1 MQDLGGK
8 RGRAARVPLV
18 ALVALIALL
27 IAATTAAADPSAVV
41 GQWRFDEAGGQTA
54 IDDGP
59 YGLDGRLGAST
70 AADPQDPA
78 RIAGESG
85 GALRFADDSF
95 VRLPTADQLA
105 PATLTVEAVVR
116 ADQSPGEYRYII
128 SRGAQNCE
136 ASSYGLYTGRAGG
149 IAFYVYNGS
158 NYRVTPTAMPSDVWN
173 GQWHHVAGVFDGS
186 TVRLYVDGRPVGAP
200 QPAAV
205 TIAYGLTTPD
215 TYFGT
220 YQGTCALPLTGDLD
234 LLRIWRGPLAAD
246 FVGQLSDAALAPPV
260 TPPTDGGST
269 NQPVPTATQAESQGD
284 APASRP
290 VLTPAVDGQS
300 LTSITNARPGVTQTA
315 PRPNAPVR
323 ACVIS
328 PARKT
333 LKLGRA
339 TSLTV
344 KVRLRGRPLK
354 SVKVVARYVSSK
366 KKLASAKTARDGRAK
381 LKFKPRSRGKVSVAV
396 WGRGDCAAAAI
407 TVVKR

>member
-1 MQDLGGK
+1 MQGAGGK
-8 RGRAARVPLV
+8 RGGAVRVPLV
-18 ALVALIALL
+18 ALAALIALL
-27 IAATTAAADPSAVV
+27 IVTASAAAAPSTVV

-59 YGLDGRLGAST
+59 YGLDGRLGASD
-70 AADPQDPA
+70 AADPKDPA
-78 RIAGESG
+78 RIAGLSG
-85 GALRFADDSF
+85 GAVRFSDDSF
-95 VRLPTADQLA
+95 VRLPTADELA
-105 PATLTVEAVVR
+105 PSTLTVEAVVR

-136 ASSYGLYTGRAGG
+136 ASSYGLYTAKAGG

-158 NYRVTPTAMPSDVWN
+158 TYRVTPTAMPSDVWN

-215 TYFGT
+215 AYFGT
-220 YQGTCALPLTGDLD
+220 YQGTCALPLSGDLD
-234 LLRIWRGPLAAD
+234 LVRIWRGPLAAD
-246 FVGQLSDAALAPPV
+246 YIGLLSDAALTPPV
-260 TPPTDGGST
+260 TTPPPTDGLT
-269 NQPVPTATQAESQGD
+269 TQPVPTATQTESQGD

-290 VLTPAVDGQS
+290 VLTPAVGGQS
-300 LTSITNARPGVTQTA
+300 LTAITDARPGSTQTT

-333 LKLGRA
+333 IRVGRS
-339 TSLTV
+339 TSVTV
-344 KVRLRGRPLK
+344 KVKLRGRPLK
-354 SVKVVARYVSSK
+354 SVRVVARYVANR

-381 LKFKPRSRGKVSVAV
+381 LKVKPKMRGMVSVAV
-396 WGRGDCAAAAI
+396 WGRGDCTVAAI
-407 TVVKR
+407 TVKQ

>member
-1 MQDLGGK
+1 MQGLGGR
-8 RGRAARVPLV
+8 RGSAVRVPLAALA
-18 ALVALIALL
+18 ALVALL
-27 IAATTAAADPSAVV
+27 IAAANAAAAPSTVV
-41 GQWRFDEAGGQTA
+41 GQWRFDEAAGQTA

-70 AADPQDPA
+70 DPDSKDPA
-78 RIAGESG
+78 RIAGVSG
-85 GALRFADDSF
+85 GAMRFSGDSF
-95 VRLPTADQLA
+95 VRLPTAEQLA

-116 ADQSPGEYRYII
+116 ADQSPGQYRYII
-128 SRGAQNCE
+128 SRGAQGCE
-136 ASSYGLYTGRAGG
+136 ASSYGLYTAAAGG

-158 NYRVTPTAMPSDVWN
+158 TYRVTPTAMPSDVWN

-186 TVRLYVDGRPVGAP
+186 TVRLYVDGRPVGDP

-205 TIAYGLTTPD
+205 TIAYGLTSPD

-234 LLRIWRGPLAAD
+234 LARIWSGPLSAD
-246 FVGQLSDAALAPPV
+246 FIGQRSDSAL
-260 TPPTDGGST
+260 TPPATPPNDDGTS
-269 NQPVPTATQAESQGD
+269 NQPVPTATQPESQAD

-290 VLTPAVDGQS
+290 ALTPAAPGQS
-300 LTSITNARPGVTQTA
+300 LAAITDAKSGTPQTA

-328 PARKT
+328 PARRT
-333 LKLGRA
+333 IRVGRS

-344 KVRLRGRPLK
+344 GVKLRGRPLK
-354 SVKVVARYVSSK
+354 SVKVVARYVANR

-381 LKFKPRSRGKVSVAV
+381 LKVKPKMRGKVTVAV
-396 WGRGDCAAAAI
+396 WGRGDCATAAI
-407 TVVKR
+407 TVKK

>member
-1 MQDLGGK
+1 MQGVGGK
-8 RGRAARVPLV
+8 RGGAVRAPLA

-27 IAATTAAADPSAVV
+27 FCAANAVADPSVVV

-59 YGLDGRLGAST
+59 YGLDGRLGASDG
-70 AADPQDPA
+70 ADPKDPA
-78 RIAGESG
+78 RIAGLSG
-85 GALRFADDSF
+85 GALHMADDAF
-95 VRLPTADQLA
+95 VRLPIADELA
-105 PATLTVEAVVR
+105 PPTVTVEAVVR
-116 ADQSPGEYRYII
+116 ADASPGQYRYII

-136 ASSYGLYTGRAGG
+136 ASSYGLYTARAGG
-149 IAFYVYNGS
+149 IAFYVYNGAT
-158 NYRVTPTAMPSDVWN
+158 YRVTPTAMPSDVWN

-186 TVRLYVDGRPVGAP
+186 TVRLYVDGRPVGDP

-234 LLRIWRGPLAAD
+234 LVRIWRGPLAAN
-246 FVGQLSDAALAPPV
+246 FVGGLSDTALAPPEV
-260 TPPTDGGST
+260 TPS
-269 NQPVPTATQAESQGD
+269 VPTATANDSQGN

-290 VLTPAVDGQS
+290 PLTPAADGES
-300 LTSITNARPGVTQTA
+300 LTSITGVRAGGTQTA

-328 PARKT
+328 PSHRT
-333 LKLGRA
+333 LKLGRSA
-339 TSLTV
+339 SLTV
-344 KVRLRGRPLK
+344 RVALRGRPLK
-354 SVKVVARYVSSK
+354 SVKVVARYVTSK

-381 LKFKPRSRGKVSVAV
+381 LKVKPKARGKVTLAV
-396 WGRGDCAAAAI
+396 WGRGDCATAAI
-407 TVVKR
+407 TVKK